1 MSLVKRLV
9 EERMYSG
16 RKSLPRA
23 MRELQLMEEEIT
35 RNQVRYWQERI
46 DKLRINDTGALRSSI
61 VGMVHT
67 GPVTTIEH
75 SFLVYGIYVCNG
87 VAREFGRPYTDSMG
101 REYNY
106 SNSKGNVFSSNRG
119 GEGTWNDGQLPFL
132 LPGGEHYRET
142 HGLNKPKKVGPA
154 WGGKVAGG
162 HPHNARDWFFRKY
175 AAMRHVLNEM
185 EMAAYGTA
193 YQGMLTTAIDGLMNR
208 TRVL

>member
-1 MSLVKRLV
+1 MSWAKRQL
-9 EERMYSG
+9 ENRQLSR
-16 RKSLPRA
+16 RKNLARTL
-23 MRELQLMEEEIT
+23 REIQLMEEEIT

-75 SFLVYGIYVCNG
+75 SFLVYGIYVSNG
-87 VAREFGRPYTDSMG
+87 VAREFGEGYTDSMG
-101 REYNY
+101 RYY
-106 SNSKGNVFSSNRG
+106 ASNRG
-119 GEGTWNDGQLPFL
+119 GEGTWNWGQLPFL

-185 EMAAYGTA
+185 EANYYGQA
-193 YQGMLTTAIDGLMNR
+193 YQGMLTTAVDNLMKR
-208 TRVL
+208 TRYL

>member
-1 MSLVKRLV
+1 MSWAKREL
-9 EERMYSG
+9 ENRQISR
-16 RKSLPRA
+16 RKNLPRTL
-23 MRELQLMEEEIT
+23 REIQLMEEEIT
-35 RNQVRYWQERI
+35 QNQVRYWQERI

-75 SFLVYGIYVCNG
+75 SFLVYGIYVSNG
-87 VAREFGRPYTDSMG
+87 VAREFGEGYTDSLG
-101 REYNY
+101 RYY
-106 SNSKGNVFSSNRG
+106 ASNRG
-119 GEGTWNDGQLPFL
+119 GEGTWNGGQLPFL

-175 AAMRHVLNEM
+175 AAMRHVLNDLE
-185 EMAAYGTA
+185 ANFYGQA
-193 YQGMLTTAIDGLMNR
+193 YQGMLTTAVDNLMKR
-208 TRVL
+208 MRYM

>member
-1 MSLVKRLV
+1 MSWAKREL
-9 EERMYSG
+9 ENRQLSR
-16 RKSLPRA
+16 RKNLPRTL
-23 MRELQLMEEEIT
+23 RELQLMEEEIT
-35 RNQVRYWQERI
+35 RNQVRYLQERI

-75 SFLVYGIYVCNG
+75 SFLVYGIWVSNG

-119 GEGTWNDGQLPFL
+119 GEGTLNDGQLPFL

-175 AAMRHVLNEM
+175 AAMRHILNDLE
-185 EMAAYGTA
+185 ANFYGQA
-193 YQGMLTTAIDGLMNR
+193 YQGMLTIAIDNQMKR
-208 TRVL
+208 TRYL

>member
-1 MSLVKRLV
+1 MKNLAI
-9 EERMYSG
+9 EQHG
-16 RKSLPRA
+16 RRRKNLPRSL
-23 MRELQLMEEEIT
+23 REIQLMEEEIT
-35 RNQVRYWQERI
+35 QNQVRYWQERI

-75 SFLVYGIYVCNG
+75 SFLVYGIYVSNG
-87 VAREFGRPYTDSMG
+87 VAREFGEGYTDSLG
-101 REYNY
+101 RYY
-106 SNSKGNVFSSNRG
+106 ASNRG
-119 GEGTWNDGQLPFL
+119 GEGTWNEGQLPFL

>member
-1 MSLVKRLV
+1 MSWAKREL
-9 EERMYSG
+9 ENRQISR
-16 RKSLPRA
+16 RKNLPRTL
-23 MRELQLMEEEIT
+23 REIQLMEEEIT
-35 RNQVRYWQERI
+35 QNQVRYWQERI

-75 SFLVYGIYVCNG
+75 SFLMYGIYVSNG
-87 VAREFGRPYTDSMG
+87 VAREFGEGYTDSMG
-101 REYNY
+101 RYY
-106 SNSKGNVFSSNRG
+106 ASNRG
-119 GEGTWNDGQLPFL
+119 GEGTWNGGQLPFL

-175 AAMRHVLNEM
+175 AAMRHVLNDLE
-185 EMAAYGTA
+185 ANYYGQA
-193 YQGMLTTAIDGLMNR
+193 YQGMLTTAVDNLMKR
-208 TRVL
+208 MRYL

>member
-1 MSLVKRLV
+1 MSWAKREL
-9 EERMYSG
+9 ENRQISR
-16 RKSLPRA
+16 RKNLPRTL
-23 MRELQLMEEEIT
+23 RELQLMEEEVT
-35 RNQVRYWQERI
+35 QNQVRYWQERI

-75 SFLVYGIYVCNG
+75 SFLVYGIYVSNG
-87 VAREFGRPYTDSMG
+87 VAREFGEGYTDSMG
-101 REYNY
+101 RYY
-106 SNSKGNVFSSNRG
+106 ASNRG
-119 GEGTWNDGQLPFL
+119 GEGTLNGEQLPFL

-175 AAMRHVLNEM
+175 AAMRHVLNDLE
-185 EMAAYGTA
+185 ANFYGQA
-193 YQGMLTTAIDGLMNR
+193 YQGMLTTAVDNLMKR
-208 TRVL
+208 MRFM

>member
-1 MSLVKRLV
+1 MSWAKREL
-9 EERMYSG
+9 EKRQISR
-16 RKSLPRA
+16 RKNLPRTL
-23 MRELQLMEEEIT
+23 REIQLMEEEIT

-75 SFLVYGIYVCNG
+75 SFLVYGICVSNG
-87 VAREFGRPYTDSMG
+87 VAREFGEGYTDSLG
-101 REYNY
+101 RYY
-106 SNSKGNVFSSNRG
+106 ASNRG
-119 GEGTWNDGQLPFL
+119 GEGTLNGEQLPFL

-175 AAMRHVLNEM
+175 AAMRHVLNDL
-185 EMAAYGTA
+185 EMAAYGST
-193 YQGMLTTAIDGLMNR
+193 YQGMLTIAIDNLMKR
-208 TRVL
+208 TRYL

>member
-1 MSLVKRLV
+1 MSWAKREL
-9 EERMYSG
+9 ENRQISR
-16 RKSLPRA
+16 RKNLPRTL
-23 MRELQLMEEEIT
+23 REIQLMEEEIT
-35 RNQVRYWQERI
+35 QNQVRYWQERI

-75 SFLVYGIYVCNG
+75 SFLVYGIYVSNG
-87 VAREFGRPYTDSMG
+87 VAREFGEGYTDSLG
-101 REYNY
+101 RYY
-106 SNSKGNVFSSNRG
+106 ASNRG
-119 GEGTWNDGQLPFL
+119 GEGTWNGGQLPFL

-185 EMAAYGTA
+185 EMAAYGST
-193 YQGMLTTAIDGLMNR
+193 YQGMLTIAIDNLMKR
-208 TRVL
+208 TRYL